1 MTLFDGFL
9 TQAKHFEEEC
19 KNGRHEP
26 EFIQYQERLETNKMA
41 FKCSYFSME
50 TAKVVKVDNIPLGIL
65 KFLLQICCVL
75 FVVVYQLWYTGGY
88 QSHAPVEPC
97 LTTKI
102 KGQSM

>member
-1 MTLFDGFL
+1 MTH
-9 TQAKHFEEEC
+9 AKHFEEEC

-26 EFIQYQERLETNKMA
+26 ELIQYKERLETNKMA

-50 TAKVVKVDNIPLGIL
+50 TAKVVTVDNIPLGIL